1 MKRSTRP
8 HVLVAST
15 LLAGSL
21 ACGSPETG
29 EAGAEGAARTEE
41 AARAETAAERARPGR
56 KLGEVPSERYGILL
70 SVGRK
75 VYAPGDTIRMR
86 LVAYNT
92 TERPMTLRFPTAQR
106 HDFLIRRDDAG
117 AAGGVVWRW
126 SDGRFFPQA
135 RGEEVLD
142 PANPE
147 LTATARHPAPD
158 EPGIYRV
165 VGTITAPNWPLSAT
179 VPITVTP

>member
-1 MKRSTRP
+1 MTRLTRP
-8 HVLVAST
+8 CALTVTA
-15 LLAGSL
+15 LLAGGL
-21 ACGSPETG
+21 ACGSPGTG
-29 EAGAEGAARTEE
+29 SGESAESVAEERAVALADPGSRAAR
-41 AARAETAAERARPGR
+41 PDSG
-56 KLGEVPSERYGILL
+56 RYGILL
-70 SVGRK
+70 SVERR

-86 LVAYNT
+86 LVAFNR

-106 HDFLIRRDDAG
+106 HDFLIRRDAAG

-126 SDGRFFPQA
+126 SDGRFFAQA

-142 PANPE
+142 PGRPE
-147 LTATARHPAPD
+147 LAATASHPAPD

-165 VGTITAPNWPLSAT
+165 VGTVTAPNWPLSAT